1 MIVETRMVSQARK
14 AALLRGGLQGDKG
27 LSRRVN
33 LGEDFEIRRE
43 AVESVSVLFR
53 LYRRNLDSGELEEV
67 PSGWSITGTR
77 FEVHWPEDPERAAL
91 VRSHFGARR
100 FVYNWALAQVKAG
113 MTAKQ
118 EDPHHQSLP

>member
-53 LYRRNLDSGELEEV
+53 LYQSNPTSGELEEV
-67 PSGWSITGTR
+67 PSGWSITG
-77 FEVHWPEDPERAAL
+77 VHWPEEPERAAL